1 MGSGGHILAIPY
13 PAQGHVIPMLELC
26 LCLVKQGF
34 EITFLNTEYN
44 HNRVMGAL
52 AGAERVGDGNIHLVS
67 LPDGMKPGE
76 DRNDLGKL
84 TNTMLH
90 VMPLKLEQLINTIEG
105 LGGRGITCVIADENL
120 GWALEVAE
128 KMRVRRVAFWPAAA
142 ALLAMQF
149 RIPKLIEEKLIDFD
163 GTLLKSEEI
172 MLASSVPT
180 TRTESLVWACVGD
193 KETEKI
199 LFQVCLRNNK
209 AIEAADWVIC
219 NTVYELEAEIFSI
232 APRILPIG
240 PLLASNRLENS
251 VGHFWPEDS
260 TCLKWLDQYSPRS
273 VIYVAFGSFTVL
285 NNTQFQELASGLEV
299 TGKPFL
305 WVVRPDITEQNPNNV
320 FPLGFQERVKS
331 RGKIVG
337 WAPQQRVLNHPS
349 IACFLS
355 HCGWNSTLESLSNGV
370 PFLCW
375 PYFADQ
381 FLNESYICD
390 IWKVGLK
397 LNKDEHGVITRTEIT
412 EKVEKLLGDEELKQR
427 IQKLKR
433 TVLKSAEKGG
443 GSYKN
448 LNNFIN
454 WLKS

>member
-26 LCLVKQGF
+26 LCLAKQGF

-163 GTLLKSEEI
+163 GKKSWLFVINGVSFNTYITSLSKISHSPRFLK
-172 MLASSVPT
+172 P
-180 TRTESLVWACVGD
+180 SL
-193 KETEKI
+193 K
-199 LFQVCLRNNK
+199 
-209 AIEAADWVIC
+209 IEARGS
-219 NTVYELEAEIFSI
+219 SI
-232 APRILPIG
+232 RR
-240 PLLASNRLENS
+240 LA
-251 VGHFWPEDS
+251 
-260 TCLKWLDQYSPRS
+260 
-273 VIYVAFGSFTVL
+273 VAT
-285 NNTQFQELASGLEV
+285 
-299 TGKPFL
+299 
-305 WVVRPDITEQNPNNV
+305 
-320 FPLGFQERVKS
+320 QER
-331 RGKIVG
+331 I
-337 WAPQQRVLNHPS
+337 
-349 IACFLS
+349 
-355 HCGWNSTLESLSNGV
+355 
-370 PFLCW
+370 
-375 PYFADQ
+375 
-381 FLNESYICD
+381 
-390 IWKVGLK
+390 GLTH
-397 LNKDEHGVITRTEIT
+397 L
-412 EKVEKLLGDEELKQR
+412 
-427 IQKLKR
+427 
-433 TVLKSAEKGG
+433 
-443 GSYKN
+443 
-448 LNNFIN
+448 
-454 WLKS
+454 